1 MARSINSPGVQITET
16 DLSEYIQPSVGT
28 SVFAAGFASQG
39 PTDEVLL
46 ITSSSELE
54 QIYGVPESAAEK
66 YFHYTCRE
74 ILNSSASL
82 LTTRLP
88 YGPDTGA
95 GFANQYSALLYPVAS
110 ASGSFQ
116 IGQPTHTVLNQ
127 DEYEAITQG
136 NFTWSKLN
144 QTTSTSTSSIIL
156 STLQNVLPNLSA
168 QTLSNIQA
176 VDPNPPGGYSITFN
190 EAVSGSP
197 TLSAGSVTFTFQVCG
212 IATTL
217 SVPATASYN
226 PGSNSLNAG
235 IVVLNAAQT
244 TINEGY
250 EGYYVAFTDNT
261 DIGPGTDFTS
271 INTFKSLSANQAFVT
286 VPTDRLSFALSG
298 TKESLGTG
306 SISEAIEGIPTYDF
320 GSSYFNDSLIMTV
333 FKVRSSIYE
342 SGTLASSL
350 AETYIGSL
358 DPNKKTVAGTG
369 VQTYF
374 LEDLV
379 NNSSKNVKVLINP
392 NISRNT
398 NWTSLSSADPSKAAR
413 VELDNRALYGL
424 GSFVPT
430 YTLTNKY
437 VGNINLKLQR
447 ALTLV
452 ESPELVNI
460 DVVVDGGLSTISA
473 VVSSGVEFDD
483 SVFVNTATLSNS
495 SSDYVTRWRNVFN
508 TFNNFVQ
515 NIRKDCVFISD
526 PFRYIFVNGSDTKV
540 SSLKNF
546 NFSTNIYTPL
556 KQAFNGV
563 DSNYATTYG
572 NWLKVY
578 DQYTD
583 KRVWVPTSGF
593 AAAIFARTD
602 STAQPWIAPAGLTRG
617 VINNIVDIAF
627 NPNQKQRDFL
637 YPISINPVVF
647 FNTDGFVIFGQK
659 TLQTKPSAFD
669 RINVRRLFLALEKS
683 VQRSLRYFVFEPN
696 TEFTRTRLRNTI
708 TPVFELAKNT
718 EGVYDYLIV
727 CDERNNTP
735 DSIDRNELSV
745 DIYIKP
751 VRAAEFILVNFIAT
765 RTGQNFQELI

>member
-1 MARSINSPGVQITET
+1 MARSINSPGVQITER

-39 PTDEVLL
+39 PTDEVLN

-88 YGPDTGA
+88 YGLSSGE
-95 GFANQYSALLYPVAS
+95 GFDNQLYSALLYPVAS
-110 ASGSFQ
+110 AAGSFQ

-127 DEYEAITQG
+127 DEYEAIIQG
-136 NFTWSKLN
+136 NFSWTSLSTVN
-144 QTTSTSTSSIIL
+144 TTASYSTSS
-156 STLQNVLPNLSA
+156 NFV
-168 QTLSNIQA
+168 
-176 VDPNPPGGYSITFN
+176 
-190 EAVSGSP
+190 
-197 TLSAGSVTFTFQVCG
+197 
-212 IATTL
+212 
-217 SVPATASYN
+217 
-226 PGSNSLNAG
+226 NAG

-298 TKESLGTG
+298 TKESLGAG
-306 SISEAIEGIPTYDF
+306 SISEIIEGIPTYDF
-320 GSSYFNDSLIMTV
+320 GSSYFNDSLVMTV

-358 DPNKKTVAGTG
+358 DPNKKTVGGTG
-369 VQTYF
+369 IQTYF

-379 NNSSKNVKVLINP
+379 NNSSRNVKVLINP
-392 NISRNT
+392 NISTRT
-398 NWTSLSSADPSKAAR
+398 NWTTLSSADPSTAVR
-413 VELDNRALYGL
+413 VESNNRALYGL
-424 GSFVPT
+424 GTFVPT
-430 YTLTNKY
+430 YTVTNKY
-437 VGNINLKLQR
+437 VGNINNKLQR

-452 ESPELVNI
+452 EASDQVNI
-460 DVVVDGGLSTISA
+460 DVVVDAGLSTISA

-483 SVFVNTATLSNS
+483 SVFVNTTSLSSS

-515 NIRKDCVFISD
+515 NVRKDCVFISD
-526 PFRYIFVNGSDTKV
+526 PFRYIFINGSNTKV

-556 KQAFNGV
+556 KAAFGGV
-563 DSNYATTYG
+563 ESNYAATYG
-572 NWLKVY
+572 NWVKVF
-578 DQYTD
+578 DQYSD
-583 KRVWVPTSGF
+583 RQVWVPTSGF
-593 AAAIFARTD
+593 AAAAYARTD
-602 STAQPWIAPAGLTRG
+602 SNAQPWIAPAGLTRG

-696 TEFTRTRLRNTI
+696 SEFTRTQLKNTI
-708 TPVFELAKNT
+708 TPIFQLAKNT

-745 DIYIKP
+745 DIYVKP
-751 VRAAEFILVNFIAT
+751 VKAAEFILVNFIAT

>member
-1 MARSINSPGVQITET
+1 MARSINSPGVQITER

-39 PTDEVLL
+39 PTDEVLN

-88 YGPDTGA
+88 YGLSSGE
-95 GFANQYSALLYPVAS
+95 GFDNQLYSALLYPVAS
-110 ASGSFQ
+110 AAGSFQ

-127 DEYEAITQG
+127 DEYEAIIQG
-136 NFTWSKLN
+136 NFSWTSLSTVN
-144 QTTSTSTSSIIL
+144 TTASYSTSS
-156 STLQNVLPNLSA
+156 NFV
-168 QTLSNIQA
+168 
-176 VDPNPPGGYSITFN
+176 
-190 EAVSGSP
+190 
-197 TLSAGSVTFTFQVCG
+197 
-212 IATTL
+212 
-217 SVPATASYN
+217 
-226 PGSNSLNAG
+226 NAG

-298 TKESLGTG
+298 TKESLGAG
-306 SISEAIEGIPTYDF
+306 SISEIIEGIPTYDF
-320 GSSYFNDSLIMTV
+320 GSSYFNDSLVMTV

-358 DPNKKTVAGTG
+358 DPNKKTVGGTG
-369 VQTYF
+369 IQTYF

-379 NNSSKNVKVLINP
+379 NNSSRNVKVLINP
-392 NISRNT
+392 NISTRT
-398 NWTSLSSADPSKAAR
+398 NWTTLSSADPSKAVR
-413 VELDNRALYGL
+413 VESNNRALYGL
-424 GSFVPT
+424 GTFVPT
-430 YTLTNKY
+430 YTVTNKY
-437 VGNINLKLQR
+437 VGNINNKLQR

-452 ESPELVNI
+452 EASDQVNI
-460 DVVVDGGLSTISA
+460 DVVVDAGLSTISA

-483 SVFVNTATLSNS
+483 SVFVNTTSLSSS

-515 NIRKDCVFISD
+515 NVRKDCVFISD
-526 PFRYIFVNGSDTKV
+526 PFRYIFINGSNTKV

-556 KQAFNGV
+556 KAAFGGV
-563 DSNYATTYG
+563 ESNYAATYG
-572 NWLKVY
+572 NWVKVF
-578 DQYTD
+578 DQY
-583 KRVWVPTSGF
+583 S
-593 AAAIFARTD
+593 
-602 STAQPWIAPAGLTRG
+602 
-617 VINNIVDIAF
+617 
-627 NPNQKQRDFL
+627 
-637 YPISINPVVF
+637 
-647 FNTDGFVIFGQK
+647 
-659 TLQTKPSAFD
+659 D
-669 RINVRRLFLALEKS
+669 R
-683 VQRSLRYFVFEPN
+683 
-696 TEFTRTRLRNTI
+696 
-708 TPVFELAKNT
+708 
-718 EGVYDYLIV
+718 
-727 CDERNNTP
+727 
-735 DSIDRNELSV
+735 
-745 DIYIKP
+745 
-751 VRAAEFILVNFIAT
+751 
-765 RTGQNFQELI
+765 

>member
-1 MARSINSPGVQITET
+1 MARSINSPGVQITER

-28 SVFAAGFASQG
+28 SVFAVGFASQG
-39 PTDEVLL
+39 PTDEVLN

-88 YGPDTGA
+88 YGLSSGD
-95 GFANQYSALLYPVAS
+95 GFDNQLYSALLYPVAS
-110 ASGSFQ
+110 AAGSFQ

-127 DEYEAITQG
+127 DQYEAIVQG
-136 NFTWSKLN
+136 NFSWSGLN
-144 QTTSTSTSSIIL
+144 QTTSTSTTALELSSL
-156 STLQNVLPNLSA
+156 TATSTTSA
-168 QTLSNIQA
+168 AVFSNIQA
-176 VDPNPPGGYSITFN
+176 VDPTPATYSVEYTSVSTVIFTFSVVVTSTTLGVAAAASFN
-190 EAVSGSP
+190 QPSGS
-197 TLSAGSVTFTFQVCG
+197 V
-212 IATTL
+212 
-217 SVPATASYN
+217 
-226 PGSNSLNAG
+226 NAG
-235 IVVLNAAQT
+235 IVVLNTAQT

-298 TKESLGTG
+298 TKESLGAG
-306 SISEAIEGIPTYDF
+306 SISEIIEGIPTYDF
-320 GSSYFNDSLIMTV
+320 GSSYFNDSLVMTV

-358 DPNKKTVAGTG
+358 DPNKKTVGGTG
-369 VQTYF
+369 IQTYF

-379 NNSSKNVKVLINP
+379 NNSSRNVKVLINP
-392 NISRNT
+392 NISTRT
-398 NWTSLSSADPSKAAR
+398 NWTTLSSADPSKAVR
-413 VELDNRALYGL
+413 VESNNRALYGL
-424 GSFVPT
+424 GTFVPT
-430 YTLTNKY
+430 YTVTNKL
-437 VGNINLKLQR
+437 VGNINTKLQR

-452 ESPELVNI
+452 EASDQVNI
-460 DVVVDGGLSTISA
+460 DVVVDAGLSTISA

-483 SVFVNTATLSNS
+483 SVFVNTASLSSS
-495 SSDYVTRWRNVFN
+495 SSDYVTRWKNVFN

-515 NIRKDCVFISD
+515 NVRKDCIFISD
-526 PFRYIFVNGSDTKV
+526 PFRYIFVNGSNTKV

-546 NFSTNIYTPL
+546 NFSTHIYTPL
-556 KQAFNGV
+556 KTAFGGV
-563 DSNYATTYG
+563 ESNYSATYG
-572 NWLKVY
+572 NWVKVF
-578 DQYTD
+578 DQYSD
-583 KRVWVPTSGF
+583 RQVWVPTSGF
-593 AAAIFARTD
+593 AAAAFARTD
-602 STAQPWIAPAGLTRG
+602 SNAQPWIAPAGLTRG

-637 YPISINPVVF
+637 YPISINPIVF

-696 TEFTRTRLRNTI
+696 SEFTRTRLKNTI

-718 EGVYDYLIV
+718 EGLYDYLIV
-727 CDERNNTP
+727 CDERNNTS

-745 DIYIKP
+745 DIYVKP
-751 VRAAEFILVNFIAT
+751 VKAAEFILVNFIAT
-765 RTGQNFQELI
+765 RTGQDFQELI

>member
-1 MARSINSPGVQITET
+1 MARSINSPGVQITER

-39 PTDEVLL
+39 PTDEVLN

-54 QIYGVPESAAEK
+54 QIYGIPESAAEK

-88 YGPDTGA
+88 YGLSSGD
-95 GFANQYSALLYPVAS
+95 GFDNQLYSALLYPVAS
-110 ASGSFQ
+110 ESSSFQ
-116 IGQPTHTVLNQ
+116 IGQPSHIVLNQ

-136 NFTWSKLN
+136 NFRWSQLN
-144 QTTSTSTSSIIL
+144 QTTSTSTTALEL
-156 STLQNVLPNLSA
+156 STLTATTITSA
-168 QTLSNIQA
+168 AVISSIQA
-176 VDPNPPGGYSITFN
+176 VDPTPETYSVEYTSLSTVLFTFN
-190 EAVSGSP
+190 VV
-197 TLSAGSVTFTFQVCG
+197 VTSTTF
-212 IATTL
+212 
-217 SVPATASYN
+217 SVPATASFN
-226 PGSNSLNAG
+226 PESGFVNAG

-271 INTFKSLSANQAFVT
+271 INTFKSLSANRAFVT
-286 VPTDRLSFALSG
+286 VSTDRLSFALSG
-298 TKESLGTG
+298 TKESLGAG
-306 SISEAIEGIPTYDF
+306 SISEIIEGIPTYDF
-320 GSSYFNDSLIMTV
+320 GSSYFNDSLVMTV

-358 DPNKKTVAGTG
+358 DPNKKTVGGTG
-369 VQTYF
+369 IQTYF

-379 NNSSKNVKVLINP
+379 NNSSRNVKVLINP
-392 NISRNT
+392 NISTRT
-398 NWTSLSSADPSKAAR
+398 NWTTLSSADPSKAVR
-413 VELDNRALYGL
+413 VESNNRALYGL
-424 GSFVPT
+424 GTFVPT
-430 YTLTNKY
+430 YTVTNKL
-437 VGNINLKLQR
+437 VGNINTKLQR

-452 ESPELVNI
+452 EASDQVNI
-460 DVVVDGGLSTISA
+460 DVVVDAGLSTISA

-483 SVFVNTATLSNS
+483 SVFVNTTTLSS
-495 SSDYVTRWRNVFN
+495 SSSNYVMRWKNVFN

-515 NIRKDCVFISD
+515 NVRKDCVFISD
-526 PFRYIFVNGSDTKV
+526 PFRYIFVNGSNTKV

-546 NFSTNIYTPL
+546 NFSTDIYTPL
-556 KQAFNGV
+556 KTAFGGV
-563 DSNYATTYG
+563 ESNYAATYG
-572 NWLKVY
+572 NWVKVF
-578 DQYTD
+578 DQYSD
-583 KRVWVPTSGF
+583 RQIWVPTSGF
-593 AAAIFARTD
+593 AAAAFARTD
-602 STAQPWIAPAGLTRG
+602 SNAHPWIAPAGLTRG

-647 FNTDGFVIFGQK
+647 FNTDGYVIFGQK

-669 RINVRRLFLALEKS
+669 RINVRRLFLTLEKS

-696 TEFTRTRLRNTI
+696 TEFTRTRLKNTI

-727 CDERNNTP
+727 CDERNNTS

-751 VRAAEFILVNFIAT
+751 VKAAEFILVNFIAT

>member
-1 MARSINSPGVQITET
+1 MARSINSPGVQITER

-39 PTDEVLL
+39 PTDEVLN

-88 YGPDTGA
+88 YGLSSGA

-110 ASGSFQ
+110 ASGSFE
-116 IGQPTHTVLNQ
+116 IGQPSHIVLNQ
-127 DEYEAITQG
+127 DEYEHMIQG
-136 NFTWSKLN
+136 NITW
-144 QTTSTSTSSIIL
+144 TSLSSAST
-156 STLQNVLPNLSA
+156 
-168 QTLSNIQA
+168 
-176 VDPNPPGGYSITFN
+176 
-190 EAVSGSP
+190 
-197 TLSAGSVTFTFQVCG
+197 
-212 IATTL
+212 
-217 SVPATASYN
+217 TASYTSS
-226 PGSNSLNAG
+226 SNLVNAG

-298 TKESLGTG
+298 TKESLGAG
-306 SISEAIEGIPTYDF
+306 SISEIIEGIPTYDF

-342 SGTLASSL
+342 SGALASSL

-392 NISRNT
+392 NISTKT
-398 NWTSLSSADPSKAAR
+398 NWTALSSADPSKAVR
-413 VELDNRALYGL
+413 VESNNRALYGL
-424 GSFVPT
+424 GTFVPT

-437 VGNINLKLQR
+437 VGNINIKLQR
-447 ALTLV
+447 ALTLI

-483 SVFVNTATLSNS
+483 SVFVNTTTLSS
-495 SSDYVTRWRNVFN
+495 SESDYVTRWKNVFN
-508 TFNNFVQ
+508 TFNNFVK
-515 NIRKDCVFISD
+515 NVRKDCVFISD

-556 KQAFNGV
+556 KTAFNGIE
-563 DSNYATTYG
+563 SNYAATYG
-572 NWLKVY
+572 NWVKVY
-578 DQYTD
+578 DQYSD

-593 AAAIFARTD
+593 AAAAFARTD
-602 STAQPWIAPAGLTRG
+602 SNAQPWIAPAGLTRG
-617 VINNIVDIAF
+617 IINNIVDIAF

>member
-1 MARSINSPGVQITET
+1 MARSINSPGVQITEK
-16 DLSEYIQPSVGT
+16 DLSEYIQPFVGT

-39 PTDEVLL
+39 PTDEVLN

-88 YGPDTGA
+88 YGLSSGE
-95 GFANQYSALLYPVAS
+95 GFDNQLYSALLYPVAS
-110 ASGSFQ
+110 AAGSFQ

-127 DEYEAITQG
+127 DEYEAIIQG
-136 NFTWSKLN
+136 NFSWTSLSSVN
-144 QTTSTSTSSIIL
+144 TTASYSTSS
-156 STLQNVLPNLSA
+156 NFV
-168 QTLSNIQA
+168 
-176 VDPNPPGGYSITFN
+176 
-190 EAVSGSP
+190 
-197 TLSAGSVTFTFQVCG
+197 
-212 IATTL
+212 
-217 SVPATASYN
+217 
-226 PGSNSLNAG
+226 NAG

-298 TKESLGTG
+298 TKESLGAG
-306 SISEAIEGIPTYDF
+306 SISEIIEGIPTYDF
-320 GSSYFNDSLIMTV
+320 GSSYFNDSLVMTV

-358 DPNKKTVAGTG
+358 DPNKKTVGGTG
-369 VQTYF
+369 IQTYF

-379 NNSSKNVKVLINP
+379 NNSSRNVKVLINP
-392 NISRNT
+392 NISTRT
-398 NWTSLSSADPSKAAR
+398 NWTTLSSADPSKAVR
-413 VELDNRALYGL
+413 VESNNRALYGL
-424 GSFVPT
+424 GTFVPT
-430 YTLTNKY
+430 YTVTNKY
-437 VGNINLKLQR
+437 VGNINNKLQR

-452 ESPELVNI
+452 EASDQVNI
-460 DVVVDGGLSTISA
+460 DVVVDAGLSTISA

-483 SVFVNTATLSNS
+483 SVFVNTTSLSSS

-515 NIRKDCVFISD
+515 NVRKDCVFISD
-526 PFRYIFVNGSDTKV
+526 PFRYIFVNGSNTKV

-546 NFSTNIYTPL
+546 NFSTHIYTPL
-556 KQAFNGV
+556 KTAFGGV
-563 DSNYATTYG
+563 ESNYAATYG
-572 NWLKVY
+572 NWVKVF
-578 DQYTD
+578 DQYSD
-583 KRVWVPTSGF
+583 RQVWVPTSGF
-593 AAAIFARTD
+593 AAAAYARTD
-602 STAQPWIAPAGLTRG
+602 SNAQPWIAPAGLTRG

-696 TEFTRTRLRNTI
+696 SEFTRTQLKNTI
-708 TPVFELAKNT
+708 TPIFQLAKNT

>member
-16 DLSEYIQPSVGT
+16 DLSEYIQVTTGT
-28 SVFAAGFASQG
+28 SVFATGFASQG
-39 PTDEVLL
+39 PTDEVLN

-54 QIYGVPESAAEK
+54 QIYGIPETAAEK

-74 ILNSSASL
+74 ILNSSGTL

-88 YGPDTGA
+88 YGSGSGA
-95 GFANQYSALLYPVAS
+95 GFNNQYSALLYPVAS

-116 IGQPTHTVLNQ
+116 IGQPSHITLNQ
-127 DEYEAITQG
+127 DEYEAMIQG
-136 NFTWSKLN
+136 NITW
-144 QTTSTSTSSIIL
+144 TSLSSVST
-156 STLQNVLPNLSA
+156 
-168 QTLSNIQA
+168 
-176 VDPNPPGGYSITFN
+176 
-190 EAVSGSP
+190 
-197 TLSAGSVTFTFQVCG
+197 
-212 IATTL
+212 
-217 SVPATASYN
+217 TASYTTA
-226 PGSNSLNAG
+226 SNFVNAG
-235 IVVLNAAQT
+235 IVVLNTAQT

-250 EGYYVAFTDNT
+250 EGYYVAFTDNQ
-261 DIGPGTDFTS
+261 DIGPGTAFTS
-271 INTFKSLSANQAFVT
+271 VNTFKSLSANENFVT

-298 TKESLGTG
+298 TALELGSG
-306 SISEAIEGIPTYDF
+306 SISEIIEGIPTYDF
-320 GSSYFNDSLIMTV
+320 GSSYFNDSLVMTV

-342 SGTLASSL
+342 TGTLASSL
-350 AETYIGSL
+350 VESYVGSL
-358 DPNKKTVAGTG
+358 DPNRKISTSGG
-369 VQTYF
+369 EQTYD
-374 LEDLV
+374 LEKIV
-379 NNSSKNVKVLINP
+379 NNSSRNVKVLINP
-392 NISRNT
+392 NISTRT
-398 NWTSLSSADPSKAAR
+398 NWNTLSSADPSTAVR
-413 VELDNRALYGL
+413 VTSDNRALYSL
-424 GSFVPT
+424 GTFVPT
-430 YTLTNKY
+430 YTVTNKY
-437 VGNINLKLQR
+437 VGNINTKLQR

-473 VVSSGVEFDD
+473 IVSSEVEFDD
-483 SVFVNTATLSNS
+483 SVFVNTSTLSNS

-515 NIRKDCVFISD
+515 NVRKDCVFISD

-540 SSLKNF
+540 SSLKDF
-546 NFSTNIYTPL
+546 QFSTNIYTPL
-556 KQAFNGV
+556 KTAFSGIE
-563 DSNYATTYG
+563 SNYAATYG
-572 NWLKVY
+572 NWVKVY
-578 DQYTD
+578 DQYSD

-593 AAAIFARTD
+593 AAAAFARTD
-602 STAQPWIAPAGLTRG
+602 SIAQPWIAPAGLTRG

-659 TLQTKPSAFD
+659 TLQTRPSAFD
-669 RINVRRLFLALEKS
+669 RINVRRLFLSLEKS
-683 VQRSLRYFVFEPN
+683 VQRSLRFFVFESN
-696 TEFTRTRLRNTI
+696 TEFTRTRLKNTI

-718 EGVYDYLIV
+718 EGLFDYLIV

>member
-1 MARSINSPGVQITET
+1 MARSINSPGVQITER

-39 PTDEVLL
+39 PTDEVLN

-88 YGPDTGA
+88 YGLSSGE
-95 GFANQYSALLYPVAS
+95 GFDNQLYSALLYPVAS
-110 ASGSFQ
+110 AAGSFQ

-127 DEYEAITQG
+127 DEYEAIIQG
-136 NFTWSKLN
+136 NFSWTSLSTVN
-144 QTTSTSTSSIIL
+144 TTASYSTSS
-156 STLQNVLPNLSA
+156 NFV
-168 QTLSNIQA
+168 
-176 VDPNPPGGYSITFN
+176 
-190 EAVSGSP
+190 
-197 TLSAGSVTFTFQVCG
+197 
-212 IATTL
+212 
-217 SVPATASYN
+217 
-226 PGSNSLNAG
+226 NAG

-298 TKESLGTG
+298 TKESLGAG
-306 SISEAIEGIPTYDF
+306 SISEIIEGIPTYDF
-320 GSSYFNDSLIMTV
+320 GSSYFNDSLVMTV

-358 DPNKKTVAGTG
+358 DPNKKTVGGTG
-369 VQTYF
+369 IQTYF

-379 NNSSKNVKVLINP
+379 NNSSRNVKVLINP
-392 NISRNT
+392 NISTRT
-398 NWTSLSSADPSKAAR
+398 NWTTLSSADPSKAVR
-413 VELDNRALYGL
+413 VESNNRALYGL
-424 GSFVPT
+424 GTFVPT
-430 YTLTNKY
+430 YTVTNKY
-437 VGNINLKLQR
+437 VGNINNKLQR

-452 ESPELVNI
+452 EASDQVNI
-460 DVVVDGGLSTISA
+460 DVVVDAGLSTISA

-483 SVFVNTATLSNS
+483 SVFVNTTSLSSS

-515 NIRKDCVFISD
+515 NVRKDCVFISD
-526 PFRYIFVNGSDTKV
+526 PFRYIFINGSNTKV

-556 KQAFNGV
+556 KAAFGGV
-563 DSNYATTYG
+563 ESNYAATYG
-572 NWLKVY
+572 NWVKVF
-578 DQYTD
+578 DQYSD
-583 KRVWVPTSGF
+583 RQVWVPTSGF
-593 AAAIFARTD
+593 AAAAYARTD
-602 STAQPWIAPAGLTRG
+602 SNAQPWIAPAGLTRG

-696 TEFTRTRLRNTI
+696 SEFTRTRLKNTI

-718 EGVYDYLIV
+718 EGLYDYLIV

-745 DIYIKP
+745 DIYVKP
-751 VRAAEFILVNFIAT
+751 VKAAEFILVNFIAT

>member
-1 MARSINSPGVQITET
+1 MARSINSPGVQITER

-39 PTDEVLL
+39 PTDEVLN

-88 YGPDTGA
+88 YGSASGA
-95 GFANQYSALLYPVAS
+95 GFDNQYSALLYPVAS
-110 ASGSFQ
+110 ASGSFE
-116 IGQPTHTVLNQ
+116 IGQPSHIVLNQ
-127 DEYEAITQG
+127 DEYEAMIQG
-136 NFTWSKLN
+136 NITW
-144 QTTSTSTSSIIL
+144 TSLTSAS
-156 STLQNVLPNLSA
+156 
-168 QTLSNIQA
+168 
-176 VDPNPPGGYSITFN
+176 
-190 EAVSGSP
+190 
-197 TLSAGSVTFTFQVCG
+197 
-212 IATTL
+212 
-217 SVPATASYN
+217 TASYTSA
-226 PGSNSLNAG
+226 SNFVNAG

-244 TINEGY
+244 TVNEGY
-250 EGYYVAFTDNT
+250 EGYYVAFTDNQ

-271 INTFKSLSANQAFVT
+271 VNTFKSLSANNQAFVT

-298 TKESLGTG
+298 TKESLGAG
-306 SISEAIEGIPTYDF
+306 SISEIIEGIPTYDF

-333 FKVRSSIYE
+333 FKVRTSIYE

-379 NNSSKNVKVLINP
+379 NNSSRNVKVLINP
-392 NISRNT
+392 NISTRT
-398 NWTSLSSADPSKAAR
+398 NWSTLSSADPSTAVR
-413 VELDNRALYGL
+413 VASNNRALYGL
-424 GSFVPT
+424 GTFVPT
-430 YTLTNKY
+430 YTVTNKY
-437 VGNINLKLQR
+437 VGNINTKLQR
-447 ALTLV
+447 ALTLI

-473 VVSSGVEFDD
+473 VVSSEVEFDD
-483 SVFVNTATLSNS
+483 SVFVNTSSLSSN

-508 TFNNFVQ
+508 TFNNFAQ
-515 NIRKDCVFISD
+515 NVRKDCVFISD

-540 SSLKNF
+540 ASLKNF
-546 NFSTNIYTPL
+546 NFATNIYTPL
-556 KQAFNGV
+556 KTAFNGIE
-563 DSNYATTYG
+563 SNYAATYG
-572 NWLKVY
+572 NWVKVY
-578 DQYTD
+578 DQYSD
-583 KRVWVPTSGF
+583 KRVWIPTSGF
-593 AAAIFARTD
+593 AAAAFARTD
-602 STAQPWIAPAGLTRG
+602 SAAQPWIAPAGLTRG